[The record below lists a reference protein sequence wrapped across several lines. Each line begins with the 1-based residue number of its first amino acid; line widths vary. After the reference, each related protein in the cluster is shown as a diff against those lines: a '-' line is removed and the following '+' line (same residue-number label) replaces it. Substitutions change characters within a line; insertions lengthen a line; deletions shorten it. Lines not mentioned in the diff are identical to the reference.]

1 MRRLSLVTKKKNG
14 SLSSV
19 SESSSYPLRHVSVRV
34 PWHDAG
40 WNGTVC
46 SAPQLN
52 GACAK
57 LKSIAGSKNDAQEVA
72 VAGLKLDEIKVEK
85 WPACMNER
93 GMFMAPMEL
102 NLIKRHALAC
112 KNSKNYGHFR
122 PTPQRYPAFSAGIVP
137 FRWLMRA
144 NLEYYADALD
154 LDVDLE
160 REPDLGYES
169 NWVHEAANQTAL
181 LDGFAR
187 HLREN
192 DSLSLFYAKH
202 VPFVEGTG
210 RILVGAGRVK
220 QIGELSEYIRE
231 GAGSAGMVW
240 ERPVQHSIRPKG
252 KDGFVMPYLEM
263 LSRVQEDPSLDLERY
278 TAKAPDEHWDE
289 FSYGSEL
296 VTHDGAI
303 AALLSMEIALQY
315 MQEDLGISTDWQREW
330 IHTELVRL
338 WKVRGPFP
346 GLGAVLTAFGLH
358 RGVFIAHVLQEKA
371 GENADPWPQI
381 DTVFKDPA
389 ALLPQALRADVKEL
403 APTWRGLP
411 SERRQFLKLI
421 SRFELTVE
429 QANNLYEEN
438 SRKKQGWGGTDKEI
452 LANPYRIYEVS
463 RHNPD
468 GIRLIAVDRGVF
480 PDDAVRLKHPLDTP
494 SRLDSAVD
502 LRRIRSFCIAALE
515 EAAAAG
521 HTLLSSGRVVEA
533 VRGYPV
539 RPECHVTGDMLAA
552 RLAEMAPEIVP
563 ALLQQDNGLQ
573 LERYKTIGELVRKQV
588 LGRLGG
594 QRHKVDV
601 DWHKALT
608 AVLGKPIDAED
619 SCAHQEKVA
628 GLKELAEARFSVLAG
643 PAGAGKTTVLGIL
656 CAQPQI
662 SADGI
667 LLLAPTGKA
676 RVRMQ
681 ELAGG
686 DGARALTIAQFL
698 NQNGRYDG
706 KAQRYVL
713 SDRPRA
719 KGFGTVIVDESSML
733 TEDMLGALLDALQ
746 GVKRF
751 IFVGDPA
758 QLPPIGAGRPFVDII
773 SKLRP
778 GNYESI
784 FPRVMPSYMELTIER
799 RQVGAERPDLRL
811 ARWFGTTPPSAG
823 EDDIFVGGDDEH
835 KTIRFVEWK
844 SSEDFQHKLI
854 EVLKDELKLAAP
866 DDQRGFNQRMG
877 ASLKGEYDYFNATR
891 NGAVGSVKAVDQWQI
906 LSPLRGM
913 PFGVGDVNRLI
924 HERFRAGIVALATQ
938 FPRSIPKPFGAERI
952 VYGDK
957 VINLRNHKR
966 DGKRVYPQEGA
977 LGYLANGEVGIAV
990 GQWSSKKFPKIL
1002 KVEFSSQKGFT
1013 YDFYDSDFR
1022 DEGDAA
1028 MELAYALTIH
1038 KAQGSQFNLVIVV
1051 LPEGHPILSRELIY
1065 TSLTRHQD
1073 RVVVMH
1079 QGPRTML
1086 KDFASPL
1093 RSETARRM
1101 TNLML
1106 KCRMLEIPQ
1115 TRGSVF
1121 LQEGLIHL
1129 TSKGV
1134 AVRSM
1139 SELAIAE
1146 ALTNAGVP
1154 YEYEKALTLGS
1165 QTRYPDFTIEDE
1177 ISGRTIYWEHLG
1189 MLDNKGYRG
1198 AWEKKLAWYMS
1209 NNVLPESEGGGS
1221 NGMLLTSVGSGMTGF
1236 DLSEINANI
1245 NRLFRG

>member
-1 MRRLSLVTKKKNG
+1 MAINKKHDTK
-14 SLSSV
+14 SLSP
-19 SESSSYPLRHVSVRV
+19 EAGSYPLRHVSVRV

-57 LKSIAGSKNDAQEVA
+57 LKGIAGSKNDAQEMA
-72 VAGLKLDEIKVEK
+72 VAGRKLDEIPVEQ
-85 WPACMNER
+85 WPACVNER

-102 NLIKRHALAC
+102 DVIKRHALASQ
-112 KNSKNYGHFR
+112 NPQNYGHFR
-122 PTPQRYPAFSAGIVP
+122 PTPQRYPAYSAGIVP
-137 FRWLMRA
+137 FRWLMRD
-144 NLEYYADALD
+144 NLDYYADTLD
-154 LDVDLE
+154 LDVDSE
-160 REPDLGYES
+160 REPDLGYVS

-181 LDGFAR
+181 LDGFAG

-210 RILVGAGRVK
+210 RILVGAGRIK
-220 QIGELSEYIRE
+220 QIGELSEYKRE
-231 GAGSAGMVW
+231 GVGPAGMVW
-240 ERPVQHSIRPKG
+240 ERPMQHSIRPKG

-263 LSRVQEDPSLDLERY
+263 LSRAQEDPSLDLERY

-303 AALLSMEIALQY
+303 AALLLMEIALQR
-315 MQEDLGISTDWQREW
+315 MQDELGISPDWQREW

-346 GLGAVLTAFGLH
+346 GLGAVLTAFGLQ
-358 RGVFIAHVLQEKA
+358 RGVFVAHVLQEKA
-371 GENADPWPQI
+371 GENADPWPQV
-381 DTVFKDPA
+381 DAVFKDPA

-403 APTWRGLP
+403 APTWKGLP

-429 QANNLYEEN
+429 QAENLYEES

-463 RHNPD
+463 RHDPD
-468 GIRLIAVDRGVF
+468 GIRLLAVDRGVF
-480 PDDAVRLKHPLDTP
+480 PDDAVRLKHPLDKP

-502 LRRIRSFCIAALE
+502 LRRIRAFCIAALE

-521 HTLLSSGRVVEA
+521 HTLLSSDRVVEA
-533 VRGYPV
+533 VRAYPV

-563 ALLQQDNGLQ
+563 APLQQDNGLQ

-601 DWHKALT
+601 DWQKALT
-608 AVLGKPIDAED
+608 AKLGKPIDAED
-619 SCAHQEKVA
+619 ARAHQEKVA

-656 CAQPQI
+656 CAQPEI
-662 SADGI
+662 SADAI

-686 DGARALTIAQFL
+686 NGARALTIAQFL

-706 KAQRYVL
+706 KAGRYVL
-713 SDRPRA
+713 SDRPKA
-719 KGFGTVIVDESSML
+719 KGYGTVIVDESSML

-784 FPRVMPSYMELTIER
+784 FPRVAPSYMELTIER

-811 ARWFGTTPPSAG
+811 ARWFSTAPPSAG
-823 EDDIFVGGDDEH
+823 EDDIFIAGDDEH

-844 SSEDFQHKLI
+844 NSDDFQHKLV

-866 DDQRGFNQRMG
+866 DDQRGFNKCLG
-877 ASLKGEYDYFNATR
+877 ASPKGEYDYFNATR
-891 NGAVGSVKAVDQWQI
+891 NGEVGSVKAVDQWQI

-924 HERFRAGIVALATQ
+924 HERFRAGFVALATRY
-938 FPRSIPKPFGAERI
+938 PRSIPKPFGAERI

-977 LGYLANGEVGIAV
+977 LGYLANGEIGIAV
-990 GQWSSKKFPKIL
+990 GQWKSNQFPKIL

-1013 YDFYDSDFR
+1013 YDFYGSDFR

-1065 TSLTRHQD
+1065 TALTRHQD

-1079 QGPRTML
+1079 QGQRTML

-1106 KCRMLEIPQ
+1106 ECRMLEIPQ
-1115 TRGSVF
+1115 AKGSVF

-1146 ALTNAGVP
+1146 ALTNAGVS
-1154 YEYEKALTLGS
+1154 YEYEKALTLGG
-1165 QTRYPDFTIEDE
+1165 QIRYPDFTIEDE

-1189 MLDNKGYRG
+1189 MLDNEGYRS
-1198 AWEKKLAWYMS
+1198 AWEKKLTWYRS
-1209 NNVLPESEGGGS
+1209 NDVLPESEGGGS
-1221 NGMLLTSVGSGMTGF
+1221 NGMLVTSVGSGMTGF
-1236 DLSEINANI
+1236 DLSAIKADI
-1245 NRLFRG
+1245 DRLFGG

>member
-1 MRRLSLVTKKKNG
+1 MATDKKKCSTPLN
-14 SLSSV
+14 LPV
-19 SESSSYPLRHVSVRV
+19 TNNYPLRHVSVRV

-46 SAPQLN
+46 TAPQLN

-57 LKSIAGSKNDAQEVA
+57 LKGIAGSKKDEQEIT
-72 VAGLKLDEIKVEK
+72 VAGRKLDEIPVEQ
-85 WPACMNER
+85 WPACVNER

-102 NLIKRHALAC
+102 DVIKRHALASQ
-112 KNSKNYGHFR
+112 NPKNYGHFR

-137 FRWLMRA
+137 FRWLMRD
-144 NLEYYADALD
+144 NLDYYADTLD
-154 LDVDLE
+154 LDVDPD

-181 LDGFAR
+181 LDGFAG
-187 HLREN
+187 HLREE
-192 DSLSLFYAKH
+192 DSLCLFYAKH

-210 RILVGAGRVK
+210 RILVGAGRIK
-220 QIGELSEYIRE
+220 QIGAVSEYRRE
-231 GAGSAGMVW
+231 GEGPAGMVW

-252 KDGFVMPYLEM
+252 KDGFLMPYLEM
-263 LSRVQEDPSLDLERY
+263 LSRAQEDASLDLERY

-303 AALLSMEIALQY
+303 AALLSMEAALQR
-315 MQEDLGISTDWQREW
+315 MQDELGISTDWQRDW

-346 GLGAVLTAFGLH
+346 GLGAVLTAFGLQ
-358 RGVFIAHVLQEKA
+358 RGVFVAHVLQEKA
-371 GENADPWPQI
+371 GENIDPWPLV
-381 DTVFKDPA
+381 DTLFKDPA

-403 APTWRGLP
+403 APTWKGLP

-429 QANNLYEEN
+429 QAENLYEEG

-452 LANPYRIYEVS
+452 LANPYRIFEVS
-463 RHNPD
+463 RHDPD
-468 GIRLIAVDRGVF
+468 GIRLLAIDRGVF
-480 PDDAVRLKHPLDTP
+480 PDDAVRLKHPLEEP
-494 SRLDSAVD
+494 SRLESAVD
-502 LRRIRSFCIAALE
+502 LRRISAFCIAALE
-515 EAAAAG
+515 TAAAAG
-521 HTLLSSGRVVEA
+521 HTLLSSDRVVEA
-533 VRGYPV
+533 VRAYPV
-539 RPECHVTGDMLAA
+539 RPECHVTGDMLSA
-552 RLAEMAPEIVP
+552 RLEDMAPEIVP
-563 ALLQQDNGLQ
+563 ASLQAGTGLQ
-573 LERYKTIGELVRKQV
+573 LARYKTIGELVRKQV

-601 DWHKALT
+601 DWQKAL
-608 AVLGKPIDAED
+608 AAKLGKPIDAED
-619 SCAHQEKVA
+619 KRAHQEKVS

-656 CAQPQI
+656 CAQREI
-662 SADGI
+662 SAEAI

-698 NQNGRYDG
+698 NQHGRYDG
-706 KAQRYVL
+706 KAGRYVL
-713 SDRPRA
+713 SDRPKA
-719 KGFGTVIVDESSML
+719 QGFGTVIVDESSML

-773 SKLRP
+773 AKLRP
-778 GNYESI
+778 ANYESI
-784 FPRVMPSYMELTIER
+784 FPRVAPSYVELTIER
-799 RQVGAERPDLRL
+799 RQVGSERADLRL
-811 ARWFGTTPPSAG
+811 ARWFSTAPPSAG
-823 EDDIFVGGDDEH
+823 EDDIFVAGDDEH
-835 KTIRFVEWK
+835 KTICFVEWK
-844 SSEDFQHKLI
+844 SPEEFQHKLVG
-854 EVLKDELKLAAP
+854 VLKEELKLAGP
-866 DDQRGFNQRMG
+866 EDQRGFNQQLG
-877 ASLKGEYDYFNATR
+877 ATPKGDYDYFNATR
-891 NGAVGSVKAVDQWQI
+891 NGEIGSVKAVEQWQI

-924 HERFRAGIVALATQ
+924 HERYRSGLVALATRY
-938 FPRSIPKPFGAERI
+938 PRSIPKPFGAERI

-977 LGYLANGEVGIAV
+977 LGYLANGEIGIAV
-990 GQWSSKKFPKIL
+990 GQWKSNGFPKIL
-1002 KVEFSSQKGFT
+1002 KVEFSSQKGYT
-1013 YDFYDSDFR
+1013 YDFYGSDFS

-1065 TSLTRHQD
+1065 TALTRHQD

-1101 TNLML
+1101 TNLMTD
-1106 KCRMLEIPQ
+1106 CRMLEIPQ
-1115 TRGSVF
+1115 AKGSVF

-1146 ALTNAGVP
+1146 ALTASGVT
-1154 YEYEKALTLGS
+1154 YEYEKALTLGG

-1189 MLDNKGYRG
+1189 MLENEGYRS
-1198 AWEKKLAWYMS
+1198 AWEKKLAWYKS
-1209 NNVLPESEGGGS
+1209 NDVLPESEGGGS
-1221 NGMLLTSVGSGMTGF
+1221 KGMLVTSIGSGMTGF
-1236 DLSEINANI
+1236 DLSTIKADI
-1245 NRLFRG
+1245 DRLFGG